1 MLDFGLTPKESKHI
15 KTMDI
20 LKEINSSIDIAKDL
34 INLSKERDD
43 RADIRQA
50 ASCVWGAKNAL
61 NAAKEL
67 CEYLY
72 DLYEGVID
80 DANEPEDY
88 VNYEIA
94 HVDERESVP
103 DHYEGPIDD
112 PNYMRSLSESVEAS
126 IDYEQNVSDG
136 GLASDAI
143 YFL

>member
-20 LKEINSSIDIAKDL
+20 LKDINSSIDRAKDL

-72 DLYEGVID
+72 DLYEGVVVE
-80 DANEPEDY
+80 ANEQ
-88 VNYEIA
+88 NYEMA